1 MYCTI
6 EANCRQ
12 TRSIA
17 RPLCDNTATCVTK
30 RGDYTRWMRLSRLIS
45 FTTL

>member
-6 EANCRQ
+6 EANYRQ

-17 RPLCDNTATCVTK
+17 RPLCD
-30 RGDYTRWMRLSRLIS
+30 SRVNCAIFITNA
-45 FTTL
+45 FT